1 LRRARDSLTDLSS
14 HFRKQW
20 RKDHPFGFY
29 ARPQKNAQGVL
40 DLKIWECGI
49 PGKEKT
55 IWEGGLFKMV
65 VTFPDGMHIAQ
76 LRVAVSP
83 RNATESCY

>member
-1 LRRARDSLTDLSS
+1 M
-14 HFRKQW
+14 
-20 RKDHPFGFY
+20 
-29 ARPQKNAQGVL
+29 L

-65 VTFPDGMHIAQ
+65 VTFPDGMYTT
-76 LRVAVSP
+76 LSYFRVAVSP
-83 RNATESCY
+83 PSATESFY